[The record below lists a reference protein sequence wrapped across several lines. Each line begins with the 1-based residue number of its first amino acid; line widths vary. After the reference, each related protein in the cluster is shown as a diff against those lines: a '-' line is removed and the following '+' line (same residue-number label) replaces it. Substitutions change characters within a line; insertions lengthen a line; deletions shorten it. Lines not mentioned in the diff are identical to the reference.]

1 MALPSTQKQWILCG
15 TEKGLDEWQFR
26 DGPVPEVGNHGVLV
40 KMHAAGL
47 NYREVLIPAVCS
59 MVPLPSSMQPW
70 LSRRGLQAP

>member
-26 DGPVPEVGNHGVLV
+26 DGAVPQVGSHGVLV

-47 NYREVLIPAVCS
+47 NYREVLIPAVCLMFS
-59 MVPLPSSMQPW
+59 NPG
-70 LSRRGLQAP
+70 SRHLLLLRRALRAP